1 VSIADSTALII
12 ANAGKIDPLL
22 RMDGDGQMTDSQEC
36 WSCRSNTG
44 EQRISP
50 GPPIHVGEFWQVE
63 HAYPT
68 RLPGW
73 LVIVLRRHADAL
85 HEIHPGE
92 FIELA
97 HVLERTVRVLR
108 EVVACE
114 KEYVACY
121 AELDHFRHV
130 HFHVVPR
137 AADMPAELLGTRSF
151 ALLQVTECEAV
162 PREEIRALCE
172 TLRDAFMA

>member
-1 VSIADSTALII
+1 MMDSL
-12 ANAGKIDPLL
+12 
-22 RMDGDGQMTDSQEC
+22 EC
-36 WSCRSNTG
+36 RSCRSNHG

-73 LVIVLRRHADAL
+73 LVIVLRRHAESL
-85 HEIHPGE
+85 HELRAEE
-92 FIELA
+92 FGELA
-97 HVLERTVRVLR
+97 QVLEQTVRVLHR
-108 EVVACE
+108 TFACE

-121 AELDHFRHV
+121 DEIEHFRHV

-137 AADMPAELLGTRSF
+137 AADLPAELTGTRSF
-151 ALLQVTECEAV
+151 ALLKVTESEAV
-162 PREEIRALCE
+162 PRDEIRALCE
-172 TLRDAFMA
+172 TLRDAFGA

>member
-1 VSIADSTALII
+1 MADS
-12 ANAGKIDPLL
+12 P
-22 RMDGDGQMTDSQEC
+22 EC
-36 WSCRSNTG
+36 WSCRSNAG

-50 GPPIHVGEFWQVE
+50 GPPIHAGEFWQVE

-73 LVIVLRRHADAL
+73 LVIVLRRHAEAF
-85 HEIHPGE
+85 HELDPGE
-92 FIELA
+92 FRELA
-97 HVLERTVRVLR
+97 DVLERTVRALR
-108 EVVACE
+108 NLLACE

-137 AADMPAELLGTRSF
+137 AADMPPELLGTRSF
-151 ALLQVTECEAV
+151 ALLKVTDSEAV
-162 PREEIRALCE
+162 PRDEIHALCE
-172 TLRDAFMA
+172 TLRDAFEA